1 MQRKEHLLD
10 VVRVLYKWKIF
21 IFIVCLIA
29 AIGSIILALSKD
41 NYYQSSTLFYATNH
55 DLSKP
60 NPIGNTGKTTY
71 YYGSSEDMDRLMTL
85 SESDLLADFLIDSFQ
100 LYQHYGIDTSDVK
113 KNFRVMEIFRSQ
125 YKVLKTK
132 HDAIEVL
139 VEDIDPAMAVKIAD
153 AARIKINLLAQEM
166 IRKSQ
171 KQRMA
176 MMEMNI
182 RSRAVKLD
190 SVEKALVINR
200 NKYGIFNPATQSR
213 DLPELLLLKRGKLN
227 EEKGRLEEL
236 KKHSSV
242 PRDTIIF
249 STARIKGLEK
259 QVTDLKRQVA
269 LFTEGFSDYEVLYR
283 VHQIQKDEMAFE
295 GQRLK
300 QLQAAYNSEFT
311 ALHVI
316 EKATIPRDKSR
327 PKRSIIII
335 ISVLL
340 AFVLSCIA
348 ALITDTYKSIN
359 WQEVLNG

>member
-10 VVRVLYKWKIF
+10 VIRVLYKWKIF
-21 IFIVCLIA
+21 IFIVCVIA

-71 YYGSSEDMDRLMTL
+71 YYGTGEDMDRLMTL

-100 LYQHYGIDTSDVK
+100 LYQQK
-113 KNFRVMEIFRSQ
+113 KDFRVMEIFRSQ

-139 VEDIDPAMAVKIAD
+139 VEDVDPTMAVKIAD
-153 AARIKINLLAQEM
+153 AARIKINMLAQEM

-171 KQRMA
+171 EQRMA

-182 RSRAVKLD
+182 RSREGKLD
-190 SVEKALVINR
+190 SIENALAINR
-200 NKYGIFNPATQSR
+200 NRYGIFNPATQSR
-213 DLPELLLLKRGKLN
+213 DLPELLLLKRGKLS

-236 KKHSSV
+236 QKHSSI

-249 STARIKGLEK
+249 STARIKGLER
-259 QVTDLKRQVA
+259 QVIDLKKQIV
-269 LFTEGFSDYEVLYR
+269 LFTEGFSDYEVLR
-283 VHQIQKDEMAFE
+283 AD
-295 GQRLK
+295 GCD
-300 QLQAAYNSEFT
+300 LQAIHE
-311 ALHVI
+311 
-316 EKATIPRDKSR
+316 E
-327 PKRSIIII
+327 
-335 ISVLL
+335 
-340 AFVLSCIA
+340 
-348 ALITDTYKSIN
+348 
-359 WQEVLNG
+359 